1 MVMQGRKVGEAD
13 IGLIR
18 DWLAAH
24 PEWNR
29 TRLSQELCACWNW
42 RNAQGRAKDMAA
54 RTLLLLKLE
63 RAGYIR
69 LPARRGPSAPNRHRN
84 RQIDPVAPP
93 EEPICDALRA
103 LLPLGVSVVAPGS
116 DDARVFKGLLAH
128 EMPAWV
134 QVPHLA
140 SHVLALIARRIRAD
154 WQAKY
159 GHPGSPS
166 CATARCPSITT
177 SRSAIFG

>member
-1 MVMQGRKVGEAD
+1 MADVMVMQGRKVGEAD

-54 RTLLLLKLE
+54 RTLLLKLE

-69 LPARRGPSAPNRHRN
+69 LYNVCFSAGPSCRRLIPHDPRLGCRYLAPAYYS
-84 RQIDPVAPP
+84 QVA
-93 EEPICDALRA
+93 
-103 LLPLGVSVVAPGS
+103 
-116 DDARVFKGLLAH
+116 ARFGA
-128 EMPAWV
+128 
-134 QVPHLA
+134 
-140 SHVLALIARRIRAD
+140 
-154 WQAKY
+154 
-159 GHPGSPS
+159 
-166 CATARCPSITT
+166 AT
-177 SRSAIFG
+177 